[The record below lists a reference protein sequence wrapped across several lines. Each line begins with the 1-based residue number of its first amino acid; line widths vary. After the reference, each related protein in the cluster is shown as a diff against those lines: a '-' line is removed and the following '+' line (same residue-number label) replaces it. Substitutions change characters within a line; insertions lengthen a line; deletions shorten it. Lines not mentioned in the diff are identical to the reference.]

1 MNINNNMY
9 IDDKDGRSYK
19 RIAPSRKQ
27 SENYMSIVN
36 VVVKEAL
43 GVKHD
48 KANGQN
54 GGAVQDADGR
64 AGKLQ

>member
-1 MNINNNMY
+1 MY

-27 SENYMSIVN
+27 SENYMSIVS

-43 GVKHD
+43 GAKQD
-48 KANGQN
+48 KTQAQSFRAMKDD
-54 GGAVQDADGR
+54 GGT